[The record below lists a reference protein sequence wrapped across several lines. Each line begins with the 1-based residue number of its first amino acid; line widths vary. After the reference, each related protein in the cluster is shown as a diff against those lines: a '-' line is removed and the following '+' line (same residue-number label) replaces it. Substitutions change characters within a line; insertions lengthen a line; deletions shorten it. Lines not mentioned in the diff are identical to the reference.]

1 VQSHYFGVG
10 SIVSWAEPGVGAIAN
25 QSVPGPGYGARG
37 LALMRDG
44 VSAPETL
51 RRLLSADEQ
60 GSVRQV
66 AVVDHHGRVAV
77 HTGARCIR
85 HAGHRVAD
93 GVSAQAN
100 IMERATVPDAMV
112 EAYLTGPG
120 DLADRLLAALE
131 AAEAEGG
138 DLRGRQSAAMRV
150 VSPRARAEDEPSKE
164 SPFDLRVEDH
174 GDPVSELGRLV
185 AVRRAYRRVEV
196 ADELAASGDFDGAFA
211 EYTAAHES
219 QPDNAELAFWRGVA
233 LASRGREA
241 EARPFL
247 GAAYRRNEGWHELLR
262 RLPAAGLFPDDQ
274 ALIDRL
280 E

>member
-1 VQSHYFGVG
+1 MQSHYFGVG

-60 GSVRQV
+60 VSMRQL
-66 AVVDHHGRVAV
+66 AVVDHQGRVAV
-77 HTGARCIR
+77 HTGDRCIR

-100 IMERATVPDAMV
+100 IMERPTVPDAMV
-112 EAYLTGPG
+112 EAYLAEPG
-120 DLADRLLAALE
+120 DLADRLLAALQ

-138 DLRGRQSAAMRV
+138 DLRGRQSAAMRI
-150 VSPRARAEDEPSKE
+150 VSPRAGDDPASE

-185 AVRRAYRRVEV
+185 AARRAYRRIEV
-196 ADELAASGDFDGAFA
+196 ADELAAAGDFEGAFA

-233 LASRGREA
+233 LASRGRED

-247 GAAYRRNEGWHELLR
+247 EAAYRRNEGWPELLR

-280 E
+280 T

>member
-1 VQSHYFGVG
+1 MHSHYFGVG

-25 QSVPGPGYGARG
+25 QSVPGPGYGACG

-60 GSVRQV
+60 ESMRQL

-77 HTGARCIR
+77 HTGARCIA

-100 IMERATVPDAMV
+100 IMERPTVPDAMV
-112 EAYLTGPG
+112 EAYLAGPG

-138 DLRGRQSAAMRV
+138 DLRGRQSAACGS
-150 VSPRARAEDEPSKE
+150 SPRRDGPRTSRRRSPRSTCGWRITAIRYPS
-164 SPFDLRVEDH
+164 
-174 GDPVSELGRLV
+174 
-185 AVRRAYRRVEV
+185 
-196 ADELAASGDFDGAFA
+196 LAASWRHGGPTVASRWPTSWRQAATSTGAFA

-233 LASRGREA
+233 LASRGRED

-247 GAAYRRNEGWHELLR
+247 GAAYAGTRAGVSCCAGCQPRGSFR
-262 RLPAAGLFPDDQ
+262 TTRL
-274 ALIDRL
+274 
-280 E
+280 